1 MTYIQLVKR
10 RKLICMLTQVPIE
23 LVQPVSFVVDKL
35 LKLGFQ
41 AIWTSIPN
49 SNLSLMRHFFKVV
62 ENFGQMGQVGQIG
75 TCGSQRKSVVPHVA
89 CQGCGGSLHPL
100 AGLLALDAAE
110 LVFKLG
116 LAIRWISCDAM
127 HCKFKSGAGRE
138 IRVLQHRNLGRFPP
152 VFGIF
157 HQRGTFQ
164 LVANVLIEVR
174 QRLCILCT
182 R

>member
-1 MTYIQLVKR
+1 
-10 RKLICMLTQVPIE
+10 MLTQVPIE

-116 LAIRWISCDAM
+116 LAIRWISCDVM

-138 IRVLQHRNLGRFPP
+138 I
-152 VFGIF
+152 
-157 HQRGTFQ
+157 
-164 LVANVLIEVR
+164 
-174 QRLCILCT
+174 
-182 R
+182 